1 MTTRSLTL
9 NVPAPLALE
18 LDLMGREL
26 VAELLERG
34 LRQWRMER
42 ALDRYLAGS
51 ISFAAAAERAGVS
64 RSELALQAHVRGIEP
79 PASAETLAEEL
90 A

>member
-9 NVPAPLALE
+9 QVPAPLE
-18 LDLMGREL
+18 LDALGREL
-26 VAELLERG
+26 VAELLELG
-34 LRQWRMER
+34 LRQWRMDR
-42 ALDRYLAGS
+42 ALDHYLAGA
-51 ISFAAAAERAGVS
+51 ISFAAAAERAGIS
-64 RSELALQAHVRGIEP
+64 RSELARQAHVRGLEP